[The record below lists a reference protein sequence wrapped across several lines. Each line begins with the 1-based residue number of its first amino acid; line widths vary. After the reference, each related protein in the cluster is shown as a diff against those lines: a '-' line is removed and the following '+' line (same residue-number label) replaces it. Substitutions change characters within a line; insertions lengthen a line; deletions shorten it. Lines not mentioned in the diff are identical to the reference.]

1 MKKMITAIAVMGLM
15 AVSAFGL
22 DGKIGTVN
30 FAANGKVWVTVI
42 PADTTVAPITKE
54 LASSGD
60 IKKAMTAA
68 VLTAKS
74 TNADVIVYQ
83 GTVDGISGWKSIQ
96 LK

>member
-1 MKKMITAIAVMGLM
+1 MKKILLSVVAMAVMS
-15 AVSAFGL
+15 VSAFAL

-30 FAANGKVWVTVI
+30 FAANGKVWVTIV
-42 PADTTVAPITKE
+42 PADASAEQTKE

-60 IKKAMTAA
+60 VKKAMTAA

-83 GTVDGISGWKSIQ
+83 GTVDGITGWQSIQ

>member
-22 DGKIGTVN
+22 DGKIGAIN
-30 FAANGKVWVTVI
+30 FASNGKVWVTII
-42 PADTTVAPITKE
+42 PVDTSAAPVSKQLSATD
-54 LASSGD
+54 AD

-74 TNADVIVYQ
+74 TNADVTVYA
-83 GTVDGISGWKSIQ
+83 DSIGWKNIK